1 MRMKAIVLEGVRN
14 LQIRDIPA
22 PEPDGFHVILKVES
36 AGICGSDI
44 HHFWENGAPVGLVL
58 GHEFTGTIADAGDSG
73 LAVGDLVVFNEFDPC
88 LKCELCLKGMSQICP
103 EIWKE
108 SPGLAPGFNGGYAQ
122 YCKVKPHRVY
132 KLPQGVGPDEGAL
145 VEPLAITY
153 HAAKLKGKVTGDTKF
168 VLVSGGGA
176 IGVFCALN
184 AKALGAK
191 YVALTEV
198 DTARMEQAKTYP
210 FADEVFNANY
220 PDFREKIMAATGGRG
235 YDTILET
242 SGHWSGLENTI
253 DAIAPGG
260 NYVNVGMNMGFKMP
274 GVTFAM
280 KEAVY
285 TGSSLFTN
293 EEFEEVVEMMG
304 RGKFKEVLSY
314 TRNVPLEAA
323 QESIL
328 KAISGNCEVVKFIL
342 KPNTLF

>member
-1 MRMKAIVLEGVRN
+1 MKAIVLEGVRD

-22 PEPDGFHVILKVES
+22 PEPDGYHAILKIES

-44 HHFWENGAPVGLVL
+44 HHYWENGVPVGLVL
-58 GHEFTGTIADAGDSG
+58 GHEFTGTIADAGKSG
-73 LAVGDLVVFNEFDPC
+73 LKVGDLVVCNEFDPC

-103 EIWKE
+103 EIWKQ
-108 SPGLAPGFNGGYAQ
+108 SPGLAEGFNGGYAQ

-132 KLPQGVGPDEGAL
+132 KLPEGVGPDEGAL

-153 HAAKLKGKVTGDTKF
+153 HAAKLKGKVTEDRKF

-191 YVALTEV
+191 YVALTEI
-198 DTARMEQAKTYP
+198 DTARLEQAKTYP
-210 FADEVFNANY
+210 FVDEIFNAND
-220 PDFREKIMAATGGRG
+220 PDFRKMIMAVTGGRG

-274 GVTFAM
+274 GVAFAM

-285 TGSSLFTN
+285 TGSSLFSN
-293 EEFEEVVEMMG
+293 EEFEEVIKMMG
-304 RGKFKEVLSY
+304 RGKFKDVLPY
-314 TRNVPLEAA
+314 TQNVPLVAA

>member
-1 MRMKAIVLEGVRN
+1 MKAIVLEGVRN
-14 LQIRDIPA
+14 LQIKEIPD
-22 PEPDGFHVILKVES
+22 PEPDGYHVILKVES

-44 HHFWENGAPVGLVL
+44 HHYWENGAPTGLVL
-58 GHEFTGTIADAGDSG
+58 GHEFTGTILDAGQSE
-73 LAVGDLVVFNEFDPC
+73 LKVGDLVVCNEFDPC
-88 LKCELCLKGMSQICP
+88 LKCEFCLKGMSHLCP
-103 EIWKE
+103 EIWTE
-108 SPGLAPGFNGGYAQ
+108 SPGLAEGFNGGYAQ

-132 KLPQGVGPDEGAL
+132 KLPEGVSSDEGAL

-153 HAAKLKGKVTGDTKF
+153 HAVKRKGRVTEATKF
-168 VLVSGGGA
+168 VLVSGGGG

-184 AKALGAK
+184 AKILGAT

-198 DTARMEQAKTYP
+198 DNARIAQAKT
-210 FADEVFNANY
+210 FSFVDEVFNASDS
-220 PDFREKIMAATGGRG
+220 DFQEKIMAATGGNG
-235 YDTILET
+235 YDAIFET
-242 SGHWSGLENTI
+242 SGHWSGLEGTI
-253 DAIAPGG
+253 DAIAVGG

-285 TGSSLFTN
+285 TGSSLYQN
-293 EEFEEVVEMMG
+293 EEFEEVIEMMG
-304 RGKFKEVLSY
+304 QKKYKEVLPY

-342 KPNTLF
+342 KPNS